1 MIATY
6 VLTLVNLFQSE
17 VFVQIFSLGL
27 VVLLFALTY
36 LFGFKSNDSPND
48 NQQDKQQQQQQPT
61 LRQATSVGNKQKR
74 QSKTQQE
81 TLLPVTSTTTPV
93 PSSPKQQVNNFY

>member
-27 VVLLFALTY
+27 VVLLCALTY

-48 NQQDKQQQQQQPT
+48 NQQDKQQQQQPT